1 MGAAA
6 KTRKIDS
13 SKGDMAKPVT
23 GLEPDVLQRLAI
35 ERQIVPI
42 IFVPGIMG
50 SRLKNAGGW
59 KIWDPDD
66 AKFMLRFYGTYK
78 ATAAKKRRLLIGKE
92 FSPEYLNAFE
102 NDQKHNKSKF
112 SHQYDTCRADRGW
125 GGVSWSSYGTII
137 KELQTRQWD
146 RTVNLFAEFPV
157 HVFGYNWTAS
167 NRLAGERLAGYID
180 AVITRYR
187 DMGRQCEKVIL
198 VTHSMGGLV
207 ARAACK
213 LSGAESKVLGV
224 IHGVQP
230 ANGSPAGYWRMK
242 GGFERPHT
250 IPETEPIHWLKTP
263 KSAAAH
269 KWNTLVTKG
278 LEFAPGISIGKGNI
292 TAWVLGSD
300 GREVTALLGNMPGG
314 LQLLPN
320 KRYRDNHGCAQW
332 LVLRDEAGKRRNL
345 PKSDPYK
352 EIYRA
357 KDVYWRLVNPE
368 WLDPSNKVIES
379 SDELPDIKSP
389 WDNYLIRLKEAES
402 FHDALGAKVHPNT
415 YQFYSTGIASPDRVV
430 FTRTRDTLR
439 SKGKRIIDMVKGD
452 LLGMGAGT
460 AVDAAKWEWAKPVTG
475 AAKATLVKPFAGG
488 AWSDYVL
495 HPSKLVIAL
504 KSLAGAA
511 QQVPGAIAEAAK
523 GLPNALPQIASG
535 MPKAIGINAVKKATT
550 TAIGLLVRDDKRFID
565 RGGYRDK
572 VDESDLLVFK
582 DNGSPAE
589 VSFLITLETPDGA
602 GDGTVPE
609 SSAKALKLG
618 ANRTFAIGDV
628 DGNEGKFVEKKAP
641 RTKPQTLPDFDEG
654 WFDRGHEPI
663 YKTRSATHITVTAIE
678 NMVRELGRKAMGLQ

>member
-1 MGAAA
+1 
-6 KTRKIDS
+6 
-13 SKGDMAKPVT
+13 
-23 GLEPDVLQRLAI
+23 
-35 ERQIVPI
+35 
-42 IFVPGIMG
+42 MG
-50 SRLKNAGGW
+50 SRLQDSTGR

-66 AKFMLRFYGTYK
+66 AWFMFNTYGRKK
-78 ATAAKKRRLLIGKE
+78 ADAVTKRRLLVGKE
-92 FSPEYLNAFE
+92 FSPEYLKVFE

-112 SHQYDTCRADRGW
+112 SHQYDTRRADRGW

-278 LEFAPGISIGKGNI
+278 LEFAPGISVGKGNI

-357 KDVYWRLVNPE
+357 KDVYWRLVNSE
-368 WLDPSNKVIES
+368 WLNPGVSQKTAK
-379 SDELPDIKSP
+379 PGAKSP
-389 WDNYLIRLKEAES
+389 WHLYLGYLQQAES
-402 FHDALGAKVHPNT
+402 FHDALGGKVHPNT

-430 FTRTRDTLR
+430 FTRMRNTLR
-439 SKGKRIIDMVKGD
+439 SKGKRIIDMVKCD
-452 LLGMGAGT
+452 LLGMGAGA
-460 AVDAAKWEWAKPVTG
+460 AVDAARGELAKPVTG
-475 AAKATLVKPFAGG
+475 AAKATLTKPFAGG
-488 AWSDYVL
+488 SWSDYVL
-495 HPSKLVIAL
+495 HPSKLVTAV
-504 KSLAGAA
+504 KGLAGAA
-511 QQVPGAIAEAAK
+511 QQVPGTMAEAAK
-523 GLPNALPQIASG
+523 GLPNTLPQIASG

-641 RTKPQTLPDFDEG
+641 RTKPQTPPDFDEG

-678 NMVRELGRKAMGLQ
+678 NMVRELGRKAMGFQ

>member
-1 MGAAA
+1 MSAVT
-6 KTRKIDS
+6 KTKKIDP
-13 SKGDMAKPVT
+13 SKGDMAKPVS
-23 GLEPDVLQRLAI
+23 GLETDVRQRLAI
-35 ERQIVPI
+35 GRQVVPI

-50 SRLKNAGGW
+50 SRLKNSGGW

-66 AKFMLRFYGTYK
+66 AKFMFRFYGTYK
-78 ATAAKKRRLLIGKE
+78 ATAAKKRRLLVGKE
-92 FSPEYLNAFE
+92 FSPEHLKVFE
-102 NDQKHNKSKF
+102 NDQKHNKRKF
-112 SHQYDTCRADRGW
+112 SHQYDAGRADRGW

-137 KELQTRQWD
+137 NELQTRQWD

-157 HVFGYNWTAS
+157 HAFGYNWTAS

-180 AVITRYR
+180 AVITKYR

-213 LSGAESKVLGV
+213 LSGAESRVLGV

-250 IPETEPIHWLKTP
+250 IPETDPMHWLKTP

-278 LEFAPGISIGKGNI
+278 VEFAPGISIGKGNI

-332 LVLRDEAGKRRNL
+332 LVLRDESGKRRNL

-357 KDVYWRLVNPE
+357 KDVYWRLVNPD
-368 WLDPSNKVIES
+368 WLNPGVTQDTAKPGAKNS
-379 SDELPDIKSP
+379 
-389 WDNYLIRLKEAES
+389 WQYYLGYLQQAET
-402 FHDALGAKVHPNT
+402 FHDSLGGKVHPNT

-430 FTRTRDTLR
+430 FTRMRDTLR

-452 LLGMGAGT
+452 LLGMGAGV
-460 AVDAAKWEWAKPVTG
+460 AVDAAKGELSKPVTG
-475 AAKATLVKPFAGG
+475 AAKATLAKPFAGSS
-488 AWSDYVL
+488 WSEYVL
-495 HPSKLVIAL
+495 HPSKLVTAA
-504 KSLAGAA
+504 KGLAGAA
-511 QQVPGAIAEAAK
+511 KQVPGAMAEAVK
-523 GLPNALPQIASG
+523 GLPNALPQIAAG
-535 MPKAIGINAVKKATT
+535 MPKTIGINAAKKAAT

-565 RGGYRDK
+565 RGGYRNK

-589 VSFLITLETPDGA
+589 VAFLITLETPDGA

-618 ANRTFAIGDV
+618 ANRTFAIGDL

-641 RTKPQTLPDFDEG
+641 RTRPQIPPDFDEG

-663 YKTRSATHITVTAIE
+663 YKTRSATRITVTAIE
-678 NMVRELGRKAMGLQ
+678 NMVRELGRKALGLQ